1 MLNNSVR
8 TALSVGLILG
18 AGVICAQ
25 TVGQNAGQPAAAI
38 SAENLTVPLSRPGE
52 PMTLNIELLSAH
64 IEVIGEERKDAQL
77 SITMSQGGRKIKTPS
92 GMKSVSGGSGVLNV
106 EERDNV
112 VTVES
117 EMPTSKATIIARVPR
132 RSNLKLST
140 VQDGDIVVRD
150 VTGTLQLENVNGPIT
165 ATNINGAVIAES
177 VNNAI
182 RVGFAT
188 INASE
193 ATALS
198 SINGDITLTLPAK
211 AGVELRLDSAQG
223 QMDSDFELDVKPG
236 KPSIVRNEGRN
247 GMSVRVEDVVV
258 ATVNGGGP
266 VIKLKTLSGNIRIEK
281 SPK

>member
-1 MLNNSVR
+1 MTSNPLR
-8 TALSVGLILG
+8 AALSVGLILWAG
-18 AGVICAQ
+18 ALHAQSPAQ
-25 TVGQNAGQPAAAI
+25 TI
-38 SAENLTVPLSRPGE
+38 TVPLTRPTE
-52 PMTLNIELLSAH
+52 PMSLNIELLSAR

-77 SITMSQGGRKIKTPS
+77 SITMLSGERKIKTPS
-92 GMKSVSGGSGVLNV
+92 GMKALTGGAGVLEV
-106 EERDNV
+106 EEDDNV
-112 VTVES
+112 VSIGS
-117 EMPTSKATIIARVPR
+117 EMPSVRAAIVARVPR
-132 RSNLKLST
+132 RANLTLST
-140 VQDGDIVVRD
+140 VQDGEIIVRD

-182 RVGFAT
+182 SVGFAA

-198 SINGDITLTLPAK
+198 TLNGNITLTLPAK
-211 AGVELRLDSAQG
+211 AGVELRLDSAEG
-223 QMDSDFELDVKPG
+223 QIDSAFELDLKPG
-236 KPSIVRNEGRN
+236 KPAIVRNEERN

-266 VIKLKTLSGNIRIEK
+266 LIKLKTLNGDIRIEK